1 LAVGSIV
8 EERKMGAWGTG
19 VFENDGAADFA
30 WEIAE
35 GGLPVIEKVFDRVL
49 AASESYLEHGDEAIA
64 AAEVVAKLSGRGP
77 SPLDDLHEIE
87 DDGEPDEEL
96 TLGKWIASVKAPPSE
111 ELVEKARRAVARV
124 LTEPSELLDLW
135 RDTKHFEEWKRVVED
150 LARRLAA
157 NR

>member
-1 LAVGSIV
+1 
-8 EERKMGAWGTG
+8 MGAWGTG

-49 AASESYLEHGDEAIA
+49 AAGESYLEDGDEAIA

-96 TLGKWIASVKAPPSE
+96 TLGKWIASAKAPPNE
-111 ELVEKARRAVARV
+111 ELVEKARRVVARV
-124 LTEPSELLDLW
+124 LTGPTELVDLW
-135 RDTKHFEEWKRVVED
+135 RDSKHFEEWKRVVD
-150 LARRLAA
+150 NLAKRLAA
-157 NR
+157 DH